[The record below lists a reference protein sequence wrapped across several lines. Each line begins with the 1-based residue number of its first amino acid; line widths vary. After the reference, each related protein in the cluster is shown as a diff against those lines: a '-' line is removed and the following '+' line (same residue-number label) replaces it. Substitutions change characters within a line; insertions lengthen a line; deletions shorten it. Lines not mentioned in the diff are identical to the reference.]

1 MRAGSLGLGSIV
13 YCGCLKTGCGHHARH
28 GSIACC
34 VDGKQTD
41 MSQSSISTI
50 ATIPCGRDETLWE
63 QAGSS
68 ARSGAGFAGPAADW
82 DEQQRLL
89 QFHSELAV
97 VSRAGSGP
105 SAGEALGRCL
115 LKHLQPTCWVE
126 ARAVAAP
133 AAARSPEAPTTI
145 EIDDCLAKLRPM
157 ATDSTEMTP
166 GLHAAV
172 EQLATTSL
180 AAGSAVCSV
189 IPEPSLVPSRAA
201 EVVLCAVPLL
211 TPGQTT
217 PIGATA
223 VAVSGIS
230 RTLALAMLSTYA
242 QSLQQASSMR
252 LLTQQARVGQVRQ
265 TLARGNADVEQ
276 ASNLAQA
283 ATALLTRWAEQL
295 RLSHL
300 VWVAVSGSRRPQVVA
315 ISGATDV
322 DPVSRLASDLIDATQ
337 MLVASDAAIGCW
349 STPSV
354 AAPKFRQREG
364 KAAASVAADS
374 AVVHCLQSVSS
385 ELLAPAVLAWP
396 CRGTEGVMAYLFLVG
411 PTDIVSPEWADA
423 QAAELG
429 ELQSQVI
436 LAGRVHQSTWQRFMT
451 RPIQWLR
458 RWRWILSG
466 IILFSFALAAWP
478 MPYLMDCNC
487 ELATTDRRYAV
498 APYAGTLKQV
508 LVKPGEVVAAGT
520 LLATMDD
527 RELNIELAGKQAA
540 YERERNQIASWRA
553 NGDLAKARIA
563 ELESERIAQ
572 EIALLNHHVTHRE
585 IRAPIAGT
593 IVQGDLVELMGA
605 PVEIGNNLFEVAGL
619 ADLLVQVEIPEYQ
632 YRFARPGQVVRLYL
646 EAFPYEVFEGKIER
660 LHPRA
665 TTREERNVFVAE
677 LRLPNVDN
685 KMRPG
690 MKGRAQV
697 TGDAFPLAW
706 KWLHYPYEK
715 ARSFVGWF

>member
-1 MRAGSLGLGSIV
+1 
-13 YCGCLKTGCGHHARH
+13 
-28 GSIACC
+28 
-34 VDGKQTD
+34 
-41 MSQSSISTI
+41 MSQSLTSTF
-50 ATIPCGRDETLWE
+50 ATIQRGRDEALGE
-63 QAGSS
+63 PIGASV
-68 ARSGAGFAGPAADW
+68 RSGVGLTGFAADW
-82 DEQQRLL
+82 EDQQRLL
-89 QFHSELAV
+89 QFLSELAFLA
-97 VSRAGSGP
+97 RTPFAP
-105 SAGEALGRCL
+105 SLSEALGRCL
-115 LKHLQPTCWVE
+115 LKHLQPICWVQARGVAGPSAGLPTE
-126 ARAVAAP
+126 AASA
-133 AAARSPEAPTTI
+133 I
-145 EIDDCLAKLRPM
+145 EIDDCLAKLRPDL
-157 ATDSTEMTP
+157 ANSTEISP
-166 GLHAAV
+166 ALREAV
-172 EQLATTSL
+172 EQLATTRLS
-180 AAGSAVCSV
+180 AGRAVCSTF
-189 IPEPSLVPSRAA
+189 PSTSLVPSRAA
-201 EVVLCAVPLL
+201 EIVLCAVPLA
-211 TPGQTT
+211 TPGQST
-217 PIGATA
+217 PTDALA
-223 VAVSGIS
+223 VAVSGRS
-230 RTLALAMLSTYA
+230 STLVLAMLSSYTQTMQQVSS
-242 QSLQQASSMR
+242 QSQLV
-252 LLTQQARVGQVRQ
+252 QQARASQVRQ
-265 TLARGNADVEQ
+265 TLARGNADMEQ

-283 ATALLTRWAEQL
+283 ATPLLTRWAEQMQ
-295 RLSHL
+295 LSHL
-300 VWVAVSGSRRPQVVA
+300 AWVAVSGTRRPQVVA

-337 MLVASDAAIGCW
+337 LLVANDAAIGRW

-354 AAPKFRQREG
+354 AALKFRQREG
-364 KAAASVAADS
+364 TAAASVAEDS
-374 AVVHCLQSVSS
+374 AVVHCLQSMSS

-396 CRGTEGVMAYLFLVG
+396 CRGTDGIEAYLFLVG
-411 PTDIVSPEWADA
+411 PEDIVSLDWAKS

-429 ELQSQVI
+429 DLQSQVI
-436 LAGRVHQSTWQRFMT
+436 LAGRVHQSTWQRFMN

-466 IILFSFALAAWP
+466 IILFLFALAAWP
-478 MPYLMDCNC
+478 TAYLMDCNC

-646 EAFPYEVFEGKIER
+646 EAFPSEIFEGKIER

-677 LRLPNVDN
+677 LRLPNVDD
-685 KMRPG
+685 KLRPG

-697 TGDAFPLAW
+697 AGDAFPLAW

>member
-1 MRAGSLGLGSIV
+1 
-13 YCGCLKTGCGHHARH
+13 
-28 GSIACC
+28 
-34 VDGKQTD
+34 
-41 MSQSSISTI
+41 MSQSLISTI
-50 ATIPCGRDETLWE
+50 ATIQRGRDEATEE
-63 QAGSS
+63 QAAAS
-68 ARSGAGFAGPAADW
+68 ARPAVGSTGSAAEW
-82 DEQQRLL
+82 DDQQQLL
-89 QFHSELAV
+89 QFHSELAFLA
-97 VSRAGSGP
+97 RTPFAP
-105 SAGEALGRCL
+105 SLSEALGRCL
-115 LKHLQPTCWVE
+115 LKHLQPICWVQATTVASTATTETTE
-126 ARAVAAP
+126 A
-133 AAARSPEAPTTI
+133 SSTI
-145 EIDDCLAKLRPM
+145 EIEDCLAQLRPVP
-157 ATDSTEMTP
+157 ADSTE
-166 GLHAAV
+166 
-172 EQLATTSL
+172 TSL
-180 AAGSAVCSV
+180 ALREAVKQLASSSLATGRAVCSTF
-189 IPEPSLVPSRAA
+189 PSSKQVASRGT
-201 EVVLCAVPLL
+201 EIVLCAVPLAM
-211 TPGQTT
+211 PGQST
-217 PIGATA
+217 PTDALA

-230 RTLALAMLSTYA
+230 RTLALSMLSTYA
-242 QSLQQASSMR
+242 QTLQQVSSQSQ
-252 LLTQQARVGQVRQ
+252 LAQQARVGQVRQ
-265 TLARGNADVEQ
+265 TLARGNADMEQ

-283 ATALLTRWAEQL
+283 ATAIMTRWAEQMQ
-295 RLSHL
+295 LSHMA
-300 VWVAVSGSRRPQVVA
+300 WVAVPGTRRPKVVA
-315 ISGATDV
+315 ISGSTDV
-322 DPVSRLASDLIDATQ
+322 DPVSRLANDLIDATQ
-337 MLVASDAAIGCW
+337 LLLAKDESIGRW

-354 AAPKFRQREG
+354 SAPKFRQREG
-364 KAAASVAADS
+364 TAAASVAEDS
-374 AVVHCLQSVSS
+374 AVAHCLQSVSS

-396 CRGTEGVMAYLFLVG
+396 CRGIEGVVAYLFLVG
-411 PTDIVSPEWADA
+411 PTHIVSPDWAKS

-429 ELQSQVI
+429 DLQSQVI

-466 IILFSFALAAWP
+466 IILFLFVLAAWP
-478 MPYLMDCNC
+478 TPYLMDCNC

-508 LVKPGEVVAAGT
+508 LVKPGEVVAAGA

-677 LRLPNVDN
+677 LRLPNVND
-685 KMRPG
+685 KLRPG

-697 TGDAFPLAW
+697 SGDAFPLAW